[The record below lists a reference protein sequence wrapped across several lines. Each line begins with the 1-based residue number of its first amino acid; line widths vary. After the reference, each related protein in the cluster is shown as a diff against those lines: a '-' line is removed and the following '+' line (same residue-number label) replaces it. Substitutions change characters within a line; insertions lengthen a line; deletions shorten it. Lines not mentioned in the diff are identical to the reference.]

1 MSVSPLAGQPP
12 DRSSLIDPDALVAA
26 YYDAAPDPAV
36 PEQRVSFGTSGHRG
50 RSAAH
55 TFNEAHVLAISE
67 AVCRY
72 RSSQG
77 IDGPLFLGRD
87 THRLSEPAT
96 RSILEVLAAHDVAVT
111 IDADDGYTPTP
122 VISHAILTH
131 NRGAGEGTADGIV
144 VTPSHNPPE
153 DGGFKY
159 NPPHGGPA
167 GTEVTAWIQ
176 REANELLD
184 AGLEGVQRIPYEQ
197 ALGRALRRDYVS
209 GYVEDLPAVVDLDA
223 IRASGLRLGVDPL
236 GGSSAAYWAAIAERH
251 DLDLTIVNEEVDPTF
266 SFVPVDWDGK
276 IRMDCSSPYAM
287 ARPDRPQGPLRRR
300 LRQRPRRGPA
310 RHRHAERRP
319 AEPESPPGGLRR
331 RTCSAATATGPRT
344 PGWAR
349 RWSAAASST
358 ASPPASGAGWSR
370 CRSASSG
377 SSTGCSTARW
387 GSAARRAP
395 APRSCAATA
404 RPGRPTRTG

>member
-1 MSVSPLAGQPP
+1 M
-12 DRSSLIDPDALVAA
+12 
-26 YYDAAPDPAV
+26 
-36 PEQRVSFGTSGHRG
+36 
-50 RSAAH
+50 
-55 TFNEAHVLAISE
+55 
-67 AVCRY
+67 
-72 RSSQG
+72 
-77 IDGPLFLGRD
+77 
-87 THRLSEPAT
+87 
-96 RSILEVLAAHDVAVT
+96 
-111 IDADDGYTPTP
+111 
-122 VISHAILTH
+122 
-131 NRGAGEGTADGIV
+131 
-144 VTPSHNPPE
+144 TPSHNPPE

-197 ALGRALRRDYVS
+197 ALGRAVRRDYVS
-209 GYVEDLPAVVDLDA
+209 AYVDELPAVVDLDA

-236 GGSSAAYWAAIAERH
+236 GGSSVAYWAAIAERH

-287 ARPDRPQGPLRRR
+287 ARLTDLKDRFDVAFANDPD
-300 LRQRPRRGPA
+300 A
-310 RHRHAERRP
+310 DRHGIVTPSAGLL
-319 AEPESPPGGLRR
+319 EPEPPPGGLRVVPVRR
-331 RTCSAATATGPRT
+331 RTRDWPAGHRGA
-344 PGWAR
+344 AR

-358 ASPPASGAGWSR
+358 ASPPASGAGSSR

-404 RPGRPTRTG
+404 RPGRPTRTA